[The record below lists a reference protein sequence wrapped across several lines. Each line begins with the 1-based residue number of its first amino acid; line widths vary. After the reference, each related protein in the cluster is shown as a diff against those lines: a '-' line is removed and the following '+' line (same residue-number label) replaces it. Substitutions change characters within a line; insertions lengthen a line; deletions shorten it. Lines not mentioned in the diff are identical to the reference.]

1 MKRFSLST
9 VLLFV
14 AIIALLVSHFRTS
27 IQLRDAQREIRE
39 VRANYGYLD
48 VGDDTKINVVSLS
61 NEKRHDGDALRFI
74 IPPGERHF
82 LHLSEVTGAAISHIP
97 AERPKIT
104 YSLGWKD
111 GADIILRYEM
121 LIDPGPSTPYMEVG
135 ANNRRCFTY
144 RPEEWPEDVYFD
156 TIKQFDA
163 TEPKEIELGQPIFLY
178 RGLAPSIDRG
188 IVLWLEPESH
198 RRTRREAEKK

>member
-1 MKRFSLST
+1 MNRFSLNS
-9 VLLFV
+9 VLLVV
-14 AIIALLVSHFRTS
+14 AIIALLISHFRTS

-39 VRANYGYLD
+39 ARANYGYLD
-48 VGDDTKINVVSLS
+48 VKDDTKINVVSLS

-74 IPPGERHF
+74 IPPGERYF
-82 LHLSEVTGAAISHIP
+82 LHLSEVTSTTISGVP
-97 AERPKIT
+97 SERPKIT

-111 GADIILRYEM
+111 GADIIVRYEM
-121 LIDPGPSTPYMEVG
+121 LIDVGPYTPYMEAA

-144 RPEEWPEDVYFD
+144 RPEEWPEEVYFD
-156 TIKQFDA
+156 TVHQFDA
-163 TEPKEIELGQPIFLY
+163 TEPKEIELGQPVFLY

-198 RRTRREAEKK
+198 RSRRRAATD